1 MLGVLHF
8 SDQILQLCRNDD
20 HLTTLNPGFRSS
32 QFLVTLLKT
41 AGRSAFG
48 WTSASEGSSCFE
60 NMEVC
65 KNDFVFWWNFLGKT
79 DFDSKGNSFVLARL
93 QFEFWV
99 LCESLTILKVFQMMT
114 SLHSRGC
121 SRIVSAKFGGFW
133 TPLQHWSEFGWHVSL
148 FQLFIM
154 MIMMMI
160 TPVWQRGVLVWG
172 GGGAVAWPPAIIIF
186 YHHYYNNYYY

>member
-1 MLGVLHF
+1 MLFRKQFFLFETFLPDRDPMLGVLHF
-8 SDQILQLCRNDD
+8 SDQILQLWRNDD
-20 HLTTLNPGFRSS
+20 HLTTLKAGFKWS

-60 NMEVC
+60 NKEVC
-65 KNDFVFWWNFLGKT
+65 KLFNDFVFWWNFLGKT

-99 LCESLTILKVFQMMT
+99 LCESLTILKVLQMMT

-121 SRIVSAKFGGFW
+121 SCIVSA
-133 TPLQHWSEFGWHVSL
+133 
-148 FQLFIM
+148 
-154 MIMMMI
+154 
-160 TPVWQRGVLVWG
+160 
-172 GGGAVAWPPAIIIF
+172 
-186 YHHYYNNYYY
+186 